1 MGEESVVIHD
11 KSGKKICSID
21 ARQGWWSWF
30 TIPTAVPF
38 LGIRYRNVW
47 REPEKII
54 KWAWIQ
60 SFQIVQ
66 SIREPT
72 LISRQTRCH
81 CLACDKDSVTPV
93 YGWLWA
99 KNSIIG
105 FRCLNKNCSMF
116 KIRIPAILTQ
126 NLLDMPE
133 DLLAECLIGTGQT
146 TMITWIKNK

>member
-1 MGEESVVIHD
+1 MNESIIIRGR
-11 KSGKKICSID
+11 SGKKLCSIEP
-21 ARQGWWSWF
+21 RQGFSSYIRIPLFPLPMAVRF
-30 TIPTAVPF
+30 TKVWKHPEAV
-38 LGIRYRNVW
+38 
-47 REPEKII
+47 I

-66 SIREPT
+66 SIREPR

-81 CLACDKDSVTPV
+81 CLACDNDSVIPV

-105 FRCLNKNCSMF
+105 FRCLNKHCSMF
-116 KIRIPAILTQ
+116 KVRIPAILTR

-133 DLLAECLIGTGQT
+133 DLLAECLTRTGQT
-146 TMITWIKNK
+146 TMITWVRKE